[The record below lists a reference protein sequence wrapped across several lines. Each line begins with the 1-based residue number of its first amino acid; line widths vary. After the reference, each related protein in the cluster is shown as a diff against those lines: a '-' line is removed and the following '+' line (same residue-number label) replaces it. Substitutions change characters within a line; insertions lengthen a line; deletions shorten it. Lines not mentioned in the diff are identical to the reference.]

1 MLYKDSVVV
10 LLFVFLRDT
19 SVTVNMSSLHL
30 QIAIF
35 FKIKMKLYQSKK
47 SNEIEF
53 HDIKPVYF
61 EDAQVDHCY
70 APFEVT
76 VEK

>member
-1 MLYKDSVVV
+1 
-10 LLFVFLRDT
+10 
-19 SVTVNMSSLHL
+19 MSSLHL
-30 QIAIF
+30 QIAKAYVLMPIVVLF
-35 FKIKMKLYQSKK
+35 FLNKDETLPKQKK
-47 SNEIEF
+47 AKEIEF

>member
-1 MLYKDSVVV
+1 MPFFLNKDET
-10 LLFVFLRDT
+10 LTKKKADE
-19 SVTVNMSSLHL
+19 
-30 QIAIF
+30 
-35 FKIKMKLYQSKK
+35 IK
-47 SNEIEF
+47 F

-70 APFEVT
+70 APFKVT

>member
-1 MLYKDSVVV
+1 MWIIV
-10 LLFVFLRDT
+10 LNKNIMFL
-19 SVTVNMSSLHL
+19 VNKTTQL
-30 QIAIF
+30 
-35 FKIKMKLYQSKK
+35 K
-47 SNEIEF
+47 SNNF
-53 HDIKPVYF
+53 DNIKPVYF

>member
-1 MLYKDSVVV
+1 
-10 LLFVFLRDT
+10 
-19 SVTVNMSSLHL
+19 MSSLHF
-30 QIAIF
+30 AN
-35 FKIKMKLYQSKK
+35 FKGLCVNNNKDETLPKK
-47 SNEIEF
+47 KADEMEF

-70 APFEVT
+70 APFKVT

>member
-1 MLYKDSVVV
+1 
-10 LLFVFLRDT
+10 
-19 SVTVNMSSLHL
+19 MSSYFDLSL
-30 QIAIF
+30 FF
-35 FKIKMKLYQSKK
+35 FKKGFKHHYFVMVTFLEKK
-47 SNEIEF
+47 IQLTNEF
-53 HDIKPVYF
+53 HNIKPVYF

>member
-1 MLYKDSVVV
+1 MTK
-10 LLFVFLRDT
+10 
-19 SVTVNMSSLHL
+19 
-30 QIAIF
+30 A
-35 FKIKMKLYQSKK
+35 KK
-47 SNEIEF
+47 KKADEIEF